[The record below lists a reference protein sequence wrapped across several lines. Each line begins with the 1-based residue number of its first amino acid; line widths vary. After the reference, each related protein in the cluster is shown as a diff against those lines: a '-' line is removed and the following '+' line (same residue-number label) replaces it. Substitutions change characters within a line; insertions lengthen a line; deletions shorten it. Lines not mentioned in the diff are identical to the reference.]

1 MNNIEEVRS
10 QRTPQKRLM
19 TIIKQQV
26 KRATHDYVVL
36 NDDVL
41 QSIIDASKIF
51 GIDIDFTPDENKHN
65 LTIRTL
71 KR

>member
-26 KRATHDYVVL
+26 QRATGDYVVL

>member
-1 MNNIEEVRS
+1 MNNIEEIRS

-19 TIIKQQV
+19 TIIRQQV
-26 KRATHDYVVL
+26 QRATGDYVVL

>member
-26 KRATHDYVVL
+26 QRATNDYVVL

-41 QSIIDASKIF
+41 QAIIDSTKIF